1 MSLFEL
7 LGKELNY
14 KDILQLDGAFSV
26 AHINYDQSPIFN
38 GIDSKDIA
46 RNSRK
51 NGVSLNNKIDDIYGC
66 LHSFDGTEK
75 NYKKEDRIQL
85 WKIYWLEYINAFD
98 RLCGI
103 LPDSVVTIN
112 VGRQAVEI
120 GFKYL
125 IVKKNGEIRKSDRT
139 HNLSELADTVFKE
152 YSINDDYMK
161 WVDVFCYVYNE
172 HIENGYVEYFR
183 FPEYKNSEYFDGVF
197 LDIDWLSYN
206 FSLIL
211 LKLMHFAGIDDEIE

>member
-1 MSLFEL
+1 MKMFEKY
-7 LGKELNY
+7 GNDISY
-14 KDILQLDGAFSV
+14 RDILQVDGANA
-26 AHINYDQSPIFN
+26 AHHALYGKSPVFN
-38 GIDSKDIA
+38 GISAKNIEDELKKD
-46 RNSRK
+46 
-51 NGVSLNNKIDDIYGC
+51 KIC
-66 LHSFDGTEK
+66 RW
-75 NYKKEDRIQL
+75 KE
-85 WKIYWLEYINAFD
+85 YWVEYINAFD
-98 RLCGI
+98 KLINI

-161 WVDVFCYVYNE
+161 WVDVFCHVYNE

>member
-1 MSLFEL
+1 MKKFEKY
-7 LGKELNY
+7 GNDISY
-14 KDILQLDGAFSV
+14 RDILQVDGADATCHV
-26 AHINYDQSPIFN
+26 LYGKSPIFN
-38 GIDSKDIA
+38 GKRKKNIEDELKKD
-46 RNSRK
+46 
-51 NGVSLNNKIDDIYGC
+51 KIC
-66 LHSFDGTEK
+66 RW
-75 NYKKEDRIQL
+75 KE
-85 WKIYWLEYINAFD
+85 YWVEYINAFD
-98 RLCGI
+98 KLINI

-161 WVDVFCYVYNE
+161 WVDVFCHVYNE

-183 FPEYKNSEYFDGVF
+183 FPEYKNGEYFDGIF
-197 LDIDWLSYN
+197 LYIDWLSYN